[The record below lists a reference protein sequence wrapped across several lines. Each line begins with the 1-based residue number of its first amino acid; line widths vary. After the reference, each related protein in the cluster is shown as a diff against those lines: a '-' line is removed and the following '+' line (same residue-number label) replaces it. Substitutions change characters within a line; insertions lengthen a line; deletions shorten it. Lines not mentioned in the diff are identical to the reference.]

1 MKRKRY
7 GEDQIIRILKKALP
21 CHLKRVQVKC

>member
-7 GEDQIIRILKKALP
+7 GEDQIIRILKEAFP
-21 CHLKRVQVKC
+21 YPLKRVQVKC